1 MLSAI
6 KNSKI
11 GIILAIVFG
20 ISLFLIKGG
29 NRYSGIFGVGAN
41 DVAIVG
47 DVKISN
53 VQFQRIYDLN
63 KNKFSELANKDLNNE
78 EMRLLGLD
86 QQSLSILINE
96 AILKNEF
103 NNLSLLLD
111 DEVIAKKIKDFV
123 PYLYDENNKII
134 ESNLT
139 IFLRNQNLN
148 LENFIDIIRT
158 QIVRDHYEDNLF
170 NNISYPRE
178 SVKKISNINNHKRNT
193 EYLVIP
199 IEKLNLEVNI
209 DENKIK
215 KYYENN
221 IKLFEEPEKRSIEYI
236 EIDHNNLV
244 NLFDIDNQQIY
255 NYYNDNPDLFIIKEK
270 RSFIQMNFN
279 NEIDAKDFKLI
290 INNILNYNE
299 IKEIAKKNNTR
310 FTEYESVDKDGI
322 LEEISNTVF
331 KMKKNEISKIITS
344 PLAFHITYIK
354 KINPSYNVSIDDSK
368 NKIIEILKNKSSIDY
383 IQDLLENIDDD
394 IINNIS
400 LNEISIKYNLP
411 INKLIEVKN
420 ENSNNLRSL
429 IINKAFKEKKDF
441 LSNIYKG
448 KDENSYFLFNVSKI
462 IEPTIKN
469 YDSVTSEAYKYWKID
484 EIKKLSNEKIQNI
497 INNNKDNIS
506 ILKKLSRDFK
516 ININK
521 ETISNNN
528 NKLPKEFIK
537 KIFNNKIDDPI
548 HFYFDKNIYLGLVK
562 SLIINDLNQN
572 LESENIKINDEIS
585 DELKQI
591 ILKNFSKE
599 IDIKINQDL
608 LNLLTSNT

>member
-1 MLSAI
+1 
-6 KNSKI
+6 
-11 GIILAIVFG
+11 
-20 ISLFLIKGG
+20 
-29 NRYSGIFGVGAN
+29 
-41 DVAIVG
+41 
-47 DVKISN
+47 
-53 VQFQRIYDLN
+53 
-63 KNKFSELANKDLNNE
+63 
-78 EMRLLGLD
+78 MRLLGLD

-139 IFLRNQNLN
+139 TFLRNQNLN

-158 QIVRDHYEDNLF
+158 QIIRDHYEGNLF
-170 NNISYPRE
+170 NNISYPKE
-178 SVKKISNINNHKRNT
+178 SVKNISNINNHKRNT

-290 INNILNYNE
+290 IYNILNYNE
-299 IKEIAKKNNTR
+299 IKEIAKKNNIR
-310 FTEYESVDKDGI
+310 FTEYESVDKDEI

-429 IINKAFKEKKDF
+429 IINKAFKEQKDF

-506 ILKKLSRDFK
+506 ILKKLSKDFK

-599 IDIKINQDL
+599 MDIKINQDL